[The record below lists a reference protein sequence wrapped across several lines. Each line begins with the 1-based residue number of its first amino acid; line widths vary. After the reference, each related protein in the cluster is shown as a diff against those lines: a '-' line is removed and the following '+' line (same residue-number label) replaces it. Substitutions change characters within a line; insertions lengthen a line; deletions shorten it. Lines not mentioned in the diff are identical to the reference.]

1 MGEPTVPW
9 RVALDMGRS
18 SGQVAVTMNHPDSDP
33 IEGLDAGAPRPRR
46 LRRTSA
52 LRALVRETRLSAS
65 DLVAPVFISDAIDR
79 PTEVESMPGV
89 RQWPVRNV
97 ADHAQELR
105 SLGIRAVLLFGIP
118 EEKDLRGSGADAE
131 DGVIQRACRALR
143 ERLPDLL
150 IITDVCLCEYT
161 SHGHCGLLGD
171 GDDGGVPAI
180 LNDETLPRLV
190 SIALSH
196 ALAGAD
202 VVAPSGMI
210 DGAVGAIRV
219 GLDARGLVDT
229 AILAYSSKY
238 ASAFYG
244 PFRDAA
250 HGAPAFGDRR
260 SHQMDPANSRDALR
274 ENELDMLEGA
284 DMLMVKPAL
293 AYLDIIRQ
301 TREQVPELPLVA
313 YNVSG
318 EYAMVKAAAQ
328 RHWLDERSVVQEALI
343 GMRRAGADLIIT
355 YHAPDVARWL
365 RAPRE
370 D

>member
-1 MGEPTVPW
+1 MNPT
-9 RVALDMGRS
+9 
-18 SGQVAVTMNHPDSDP
+18 NPDVQTDA
-33 IEGLDAGAPRPRR
+33 LDAGAPRPRR
-46 LRRTSA
+46 LRRTPA
-52 LRALVRETRLSAS
+52 IRALVRETKLSVD
-65 DLVAPVFISDAIDR
+65 DLVAPVFVSDAIDG
-79 PTEVESMPGV
+79 PTEIESMPGI
-89 RQWPVRNV
+89 RQWPVREV
-97 ADHAQELR
+97 ADHVQELR
-105 SLGIRAVLLFGIP
+105 SLGIRAVILFGIP
-118 EEKDLRGSGADAE
+118 AEKDARGSGADAT
-131 DGVIQRACRALR
+131 DGVVQRACRDLR
-143 ERLPDLL
+143 ERLPDLS

-161 SHGHCGLLGD
+161 SHGHCGLLGED
-171 GDDGGVPAI
+171 PEGGDPVI

-190 SIALSH
+190 SIAVSH
-196 ALAGAD
+196 ARAGAD
-202 VVAPSGMI
+202 IVAPSGMI

-219 GLDARGLVDT
+219 GLDTRGHVDT

-328 RHWLDERSVVQEALI
+328 RRWLDERAVVQEALI
-343 GMRRAGADLIIT
+343 GMKRAGADLIIT
-355 YHAPDVARWL
+355 YHASDVARWL
-365 RAPRE
+365 RAPTGG
-370 D
+370 

>member
-1 MGEPTVPW
+1 
-9 RVALDMGRS
+9 
-18 SGQVAVTMNHPDSDP
+18 MNPSEGDGP
-33 IEGLDAGAPRPRR
+33 IGALDAGTPRPRR
-46 LRRTSA
+46 LRRTAA
-52 LRALVRETRLSAS
+52 LRALVRDTTLSTD
-65 DLVAPVFISDAIDR
+65 DLVAPVFVSEAIDR
-79 PTEVESMPGV
+79 PAEIPSMPGV
-89 RQWPVRNV
+89 RQWPVREV

-105 SLGIRAVLLFGIP
+105 SLGIRAVILFGVP
-118 EEKDLRGSGADAE
+118 GEKDARGSGADAR
-131 DGVIQRACRALR
+131 DGVVQRACRALR

-150 IITDVCLCEYT
+150 VITDVCLCEYT
-161 SHGHCGLLGD
+161 SHGHCGLLGEGRD
-171 GDDGGVPAI
+171 GEEPEI

-190 SIALSH
+190 SIAVSH

-229 AILAYSSKY
+229 GILAYSSKY

-250 HGAPAFGDRR
+250 QGAPAFGDRR
-260 SHQMDPANSRDALR
+260 SHQMDPANSRGALR

-328 RHWLDERSVVQEALI
+328 RGWLDERAVVREALI
-343 GMRRAGADLIIT
+343 GMKRAGADLVIT
-355 YHAPDVARWL
+355 YHAADVARWL
-365 RAPRE
+365 RAPV
-370 D
+370 DD